1 MRPGWWGVS
10 GVLFSW
16 EAAGGEAVAP
26 LKGHNYERF
35 SEFVSII
42 E

>member
-16 EAAGGEAVAP
+16 EAAGGEAAMSC
-26 LKGHNYERF
+26 KG
-35 SEFVSII
+35 S
-42 E
+42 